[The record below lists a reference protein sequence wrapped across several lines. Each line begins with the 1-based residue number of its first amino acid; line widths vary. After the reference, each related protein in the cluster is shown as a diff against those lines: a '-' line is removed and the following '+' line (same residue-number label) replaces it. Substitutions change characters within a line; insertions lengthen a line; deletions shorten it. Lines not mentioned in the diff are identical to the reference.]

1 MSKTITIKCPEW
13 IHLEP
18 CPWAAKQY
26 TNMWPATYTVE
37 GVQNVRYITIESRS
51 FIEIVVAL
59 HNVQNRFF
67 EDSKYYIS
75 SANFNVAIPYTPD
88 LMDTF
93 WITSKLIDSE
103 MNIPDAIT
111 VAQVLRDVGNF

>member
-26 TNMWPATYTVE
+26 TDTWPATYTVN

-51 FIEIVVAL
+51 FIEILVAL
-59 HNVQNRFF
+59 HHVQNRFLG
-67 EDSKYYIS
+67 DVQYYIS
-75 SANFNVAIPYTPD
+75 SPNFNVAIPYTPD
-88 LMDTF
+88 LMDTL
-93 WITSKLIDSE
+93 WITEQLIDAQ
-103 MNIPDAIT
+103 MNTPDAIT
-111 VAQVLRDVGNF
+111 VAQVLRDIGNY

>member
-1 MSKTITIKCPEW
+1 MNVNGIFITSSFVILLTNFIACPVICTSIAGLNSVIADTVFLTIDAEIIAITI
-13 IHLEP
+13 
-18 CPWAAKQY
+18 
-26 TNMWPATYTVE
+26 
-37 GVQNVRYITIESRS
+37 
-51 FIEIVVAL
+51 AL
-59 HNVQNRFF
+59 HHVQNRFF

-111 VAQVLRDVGNF
+111 VAQVLRDVGSF